1 MAFRII
7 RSDITRVAADVIV
20 NSANPRPICGGSTE
34 AAIYDAA
41 GYDELLEARQEIGP
55 LEIGQ
60 LGVTPAFNLPAK
72 NIVHISC
79 PWWDDENPEESKEVL
94 VTCYAA
100 AVEKALQLGAKSVA
114 FPLLS
119 SGVYRFPK
127 AVALEV
133 ATDVFRLYGQ
143 VDIEIILVVYDDE
156 AFAIAAEMCPR
167 VDDLLNPSESESLA
181 CAMEDEAPAECASL
195 ADFQVEI
202 PREEKYRCS
211 LLESRQSFA
220 PDESPELGRTGL
232 PKFLEGYA
240 TVKTK
245 PKAPAP
251 QKLQLEDEI
260 ASAIL
265 AMDDDTFQDKM
276 MGYITE
282 KGMDPA
288 TVYRAANLDRKL
300 FSKVKKDGYVPSKN
314 TVLALAVGLQLNLEE
329 TTDLLSRANH
339 AFSPSSKRDV
349 IIRHFIE
356 RGNLYKKGASRPIDV
371 INDYLTC
378 FREEPLGDS

>member
-7 RSDITRVAADVIV
+7 RNDITKVPADVIV

-41 GYDELLEARQEIGP
+41 GYDELLDARKQVGY
-55 LEIGQ
+55 LEIAQ
-60 LGVTPAFNLPAK
+60 LGVTPAFNLSAK
-72 NIVHISC
+72 KIIHISC
-79 PWWDDENPEESKEVL
+79 PWWDDEKPEESQEVL
-94 VTCYAA
+94 ATCYAA
-100 AVEKALQLGAKSVA
+100 AIERACKLGAKSIA

-127 AVALEV
+127 AIALEV
-133 ATDVFRLYGQ
+133 AAGVFKMYEEQ
-143 VDIEIILVVYDDE
+143 DIEIILVVYDSE
-156 AFAIAAEMCPR
+156 AFAQAAEMFPQ
-167 VDDLLNPSESESLA
+167 VDDLLDPPQEAEISCAEPAAARIPLSEKAFMFEMSLEEPEVA
-181 CAMEDEAPAECASL
+181 VDEECL
-195 ADFQVEI
+195 
-202 PREEKYRCS
+202 K
-211 LLESRQSFA
+211 QSVV
-220 PDESPELGRTGL
+220 
-232 PKFLEGYA
+232 PKWLEGYA
-240 TVKTK
+240 TAK
-245 PKAPAP
+245 PKLKAPAS
-251 QKLQLEDEI
+251 KLLLEDEI
-260 ASAIL
+260 ANVIL
-265 AMDDDTFQDKM
+265 DMDDDTFQDKM
-276 MGYITE
+276 MGYIVA

-300 FSKVKKDGYVPSKN
+300 FSKVKKDGYIPSKN

-349 IIRHFIE
+349 IIKHFIQ
-356 RGNLYKKGASRPIDV
+356 RGDLYKKGVYRPIDT